1 MNCQEYKKNV
11 YLFLPQLVT
20 TKISAA
26 WSSKKQT
33 PHRFTESNAD
43 KLSQPQIQ
51 LSCSTN
57 VLLRHFRKGMP
68 FDLMHQ
74 CEENGI

>member
-1 MNCQEYKKNV
+1 MVITE
-11 YLFLPQLVT
+11 
-20 TKISAA
+20 ISAA

-33 PHRFTESNAD
+33 PHGFTESNAD
-43 KLSQPQIQ
+43 KLSQPGSQ

-57 VLLRHFRKGMP
+57 ELLRHFTTG
-68 FDLMHQ
+68 MHQ